1 MTSSGDVARNPIP
14 QAFSADVISVAEPG
28 RTCSAVLLQAWKWL
42 TRHSRGVLARGMPR
56 RLKVAETVSLGEK
69 RFVSIL
75 QVDGEQFLVGGSP
88 SNVVLLA
95 KLEGKPGTLGAGS
108 FESVFSRVESS
119 VGSGDGNSKGSAEV
133 TR

>member
-1 MTSSGDVARNPIP
+1 MTSSGDVARNAISKG
-14 QAFSADVISVAEPG
+14 FSADFISVAAPG
-28 RTCSAVLLQAWKWL
+28 HTFSVVVLRTWKWL
-42 TRHSRGVLARGMPR
+42 TRHSRGVLARGASR

-75 QVDGEQFLVGGSP
+75 QVDGEQFLVGGSS

-95 KLEGKPGTLGAGS
+95 KLEAMAEIPEERPFQSA
-108 FESVFSRVESS
+108 FSRVESDDR
-119 VGSGDGNSKGSAEV
+119 SGEANKGSSEV

>member
-1 MTSSGDVARNPIP
+1 MNSIGVARHLNSK
-14 QAFSADVISVAEPG
+14 ALSADLISTAEPG
-28 RTCSAVLLQAWKWL
+28 RAFGTTLLQTWKWL
-42 TRHSRGVLARGMPR
+42 ARHSQGVLAGGVSR

-75 QVDGEQFLVGGSP
+75 QVDGEQFLIGGSP
-88 SNVVLLA
+88 STIVLLA
-95 KLEGKPGTLGAGS
+95 KLEAKAETLGVGS

-119 VGSGDGNSKGSAEV
+119 VGRAEADSKGLAEV